1 MRKLALT
8 VLAFAAMSG
17 AIAWGVLADAR
28 ETRLLALLS
37 EIEAAETGVAYAGVR
52 EIEAGG
58 PPVALRVQS
67 AGDGRRQ
74 VERLKPGA
82 PRARAG
88 LGLLR
93 PGFAH
98 GPPRVKDFA
107 LAVRNYDIAAAGR
120 DVVAGRAADV
130 WEVRPKHPGR
140 PSYRVAADSSTR
152 LALRFE
158 VFDAGGNV
166 FRAEFKEIDFE
177 PDVAAMSFPAP
188 PALLR
193 EQRRQAPPE
202 ELPDLAGFEV
212 WTPARVPAGFALR
225 GSGVLR
231 VRAPLPLAG
240 GGTTVAHLDYTDG
253 LAAMSVVQVS
263 TQSELYKLVK
273 RFLPGTSRASEG
285 FTAHRFAGRAG
296 AAYVMELDGTAV
308 LVAGNVGP
316 SELEPVIRSLERRK
330 Q

>member
-1 MRKLALT
+1 MRRIGLV
-8 VLAFAAMSG
+8 VLAFGAMSG

-37 EIEAAETGVAYAGVR
+37 EIEGAETGVAYAGVR

-58 PPVALRVQS
+58 AAVPLRVVS
-67 AGDGRRQ
+67 AGDGRRK
-74 VERLKPGA
+74 VERLKPG
-82 PRARAG
+82 PGPRAG

-93 PGFAH
+93 PGFVH

-107 LAVRNYDIAAAGR
+107 LAVRNYDIVPAGR

-130 WEVRPKHPGR
+130 WEARPKHPGR
-140 PSYRVAADSSTR
+140 PSYRVAADAATR

-158 VFDAGGNV
+158 VLEGETRV

-177 PDVAAMSFPAP
+177 PALDGVAFPTP
-188 PALLR
+188 PAVLR
-193 EQRRQAPPE
+193 VDRKDAPPE
-202 ELPDLAGFEV
+202 ELAGLADFDV
-212 WTPARVPAGFALR
+212 WEPSRLPAGFALR

-231 VRAPLPLAG
+231 VRARIPLPGAG
-240 GGTTVAHLDYTDG
+240 GTVAHLDYTDG

-273 RFLPGTSRASEG
+273 RFLPGAARAGEG
-285 FTAHRFAGRAG
+285 FTAHRFVGKGG
-296 AAYVMELDGTAV
+296 AAYVVELEGTAV

-316 SELEPVIRSLERRK
+316 SELEPVIRSLERRTR
-330 Q
+330 